1 MYDYAA
7 VIHVHTN
14 YSGDSEATVADIAR
28 LANRYGVDVV
38 IITDHNTLA
47 ALPQEGWWGRTLVLV
62 GEEITP
68 EGGNHY
74 LAFGLREAVSPAADC
89 AEVIAAVRAQGGLGF
104 LAHPF
109 FGGNRHFGIPAAPW
123 RNWKISGYT
132 GLCLFD
138 YANDGGERMRP
149 WSYVLYTLFPW
160 LDVDRPNPHTL
171 RLWDRLTMRRPVV
184 ALGTVDA
191 HLYRVRVGP
200 FRFSVHPFSYFF
212 RTVRTHLLLPVPLPP
227 ELEAAKGLVLDALAQ
242 GRAYVSNDYLGDPR
256 GFCFAVRD
264 RTGILGKIGDVVTW
278 VPHLVLEVQVPR
290 PGRIRLLRNGRP
302 LYLVSGRRLSWPVA
316 VPGVYRVEVERHHAL
331 RWKPWIF
338 SNPIYLLP
346 ARAFP
351 GSRRNRRKGDQGGG
365 T

>member
-1 MYDYAA
+1 MHDYAA

-74 LAFGLREAVSPAADC
+74 LAFGLREAVGPAADC

-184 ALGTVDA
+184 ALG
-191 HLYRVRVGP
+191 HGRCP
-200 FRFSVHPFSYFF
+200 
-212 RTVRTHLLLPVPLPP
+212 PLPRTRRP
-227 ELEAAKGLVLDALAQ
+227 
-242 GRAYVSNDYLGDPR
+242 VSL
-256 GFCFAVRD
+256 
-264 RTGILGKIGDVVTW
+264 
-278 VPHLVLEVQVPR
+278 
-290 PGRIRLLRNGRP
+290 
-302 LYLVSGRRLSWPVA
+302 
-316 VPGVYRVEVERHHAL
+316 
-331 RWKPWIF
+331 
-338 SNPIYLLP
+338 
-346 ARAFP
+346 
-351 GSRRNRRKGDQGGG
+351 
-365 T
+365 